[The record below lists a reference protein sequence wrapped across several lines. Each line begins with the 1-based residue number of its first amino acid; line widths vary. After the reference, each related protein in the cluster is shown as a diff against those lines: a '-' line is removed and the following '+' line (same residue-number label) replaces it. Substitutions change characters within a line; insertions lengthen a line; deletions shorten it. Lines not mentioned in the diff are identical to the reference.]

1 MASQPASEGQG
12 SNLFW
17 AIAMILLAVAIIVS
31 MGYLALN
38 KPETTTVE
46 ILPPLPTATERPS
59 ATPAPI
65 EVHVV
70 GEVNGMVE
78 GEGVR
83 LSLPPGSRVED
94 AIEAA
99 GGPTD
104 NANLE
109 AVNLAQLLQDGD
121 RIEVP
126 AIVPVDG
133 DEAEEGAVDAE
144 PVPSPTRNAPR
155 IVNVNEADLDE
166 LMTLPRIGETTA
178 QRIIDY
184 REANGA
190 FETVEDLLNVEGIGE
205 GTLDNLRNLIT
216 VE

>member
-1 MASQPASEGQG
+1 MIILA
-12 SNLFW
+12 L
-17 AIAMILLAVAIIVS
+17 AIVVSIV
-31 MGYLALN
+31 YLSLN

-46 ILPPLPTATERPS
+46 IQPPLPTSTGRPT

-70 GEVNGMVE
+70 GEVNDMVE
-78 GEGVR
+78 GEGVL
-83 LSLPPGSRVED
+83 LSMPQGSRVVD

-109 AVNLAQLLQDGD
+109 VVNLAQLLQDGD

-126 AIVPVDG
+126 AKVSMNEESDG
-133 DEAEEGAVDAE
+133 EESAANSE

-155 IVNVNEADLDE
+155 IVNINESDLNE

-184 REANGA
+184 REANGP
-190 FETVEDLLNVEGIGE
+190 FETVEDLLNVEGIGDA
-205 GTLDNLRNLIT
+205 TLDNLRDLIS

>member
-1 MASQPASEGQG
+1 MDSQLPQETSS
-12 SNLFW
+12 SNLYW
-17 AIAMILLAVAIIVS
+17 SIAMIGLAVAIVVS
-31 MGYLALN
+31 VVYLSLN

-46 ILPPLPTATERPS
+46 IQPPLPTATERPTP
-59 ATPAPI
+59 TPAPLEI
-65 EVHVV
+65 HVV
-70 GEVNGMVE
+70 GEVNDMVE

-83 LSLPPGSRVED
+83 LSMPPGSRVED

-121 RIEVP
+121 RIEIP
-126 AIVPVDG
+126 AKVSADEDG
-133 DEAEEGAVDAE
+133 EENASNAE

-155 IVNVNEADLDE
+155 IVNINEADLDE
-166 LMTLPRIGETTA
+166 LTTLPRIGETTA

-184 REANGA
+184 REANGP
-190 FETVEDLLNVEGIGE
+190 FETVEDLVNVEGIGE
-205 GTLDNLRNLIT
+205 GTLDNLRDLIT

>member
-1 MASQPASEGQG
+1 MASQPPSETQG
-12 SNLFW
+12 NNLYW
-17 AIAMILLAVAIIVS
+17 SIAMIGLAVAIVVS
-31 MGYLALN
+31 VVYLSLN

-46 ILPPLPTATERPS
+46 IQPPLPTATERPT
-59 ATPAPI
+59 ATPSPI

-70 GEVNGMVE
+70 GEVNDMVE

-83 LSLPPGSRVED
+83 LSMPPGSRVED

-126 AIVPVDG
+126 AKVSVDEVG
-133 DEAEEGAVDAE
+133 EENASNTE
-144 PVPSPTRNAPR
+144 PVSSPTRNAPR
-155 IVNVNEADLDE
+155 IVNINEADLDE
-166 LMTLPRIGETTA
+166 LTTLPRIGETTA

-184 REANGA
+184 REANGP
-190 FETVEDLLNVEGIGE
+190 FETIEDLVNVEGIGE
-205 GTLDNLRNLIT
+205 GTLDNLRDLIT